1 MKKMWPL
8 RPAKENYK
16 EREDEIRRDERVGK
30 MWEHVKLPIA
40 KK

>member
-1 MKKMWPL
+1 MWPL

-16 EREDEIRRDERVGK
+16 EREDEIRRDERELGK